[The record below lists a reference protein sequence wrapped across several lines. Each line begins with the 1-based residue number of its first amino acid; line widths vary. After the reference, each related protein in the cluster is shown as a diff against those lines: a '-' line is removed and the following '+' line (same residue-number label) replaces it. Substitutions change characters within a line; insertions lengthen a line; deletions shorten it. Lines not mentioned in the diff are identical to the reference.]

1 MSAFCILT
9 QTNPKN
15 TQEVPCFIRGL
26 GTTKEIMIGLILS
39 ITGAAISLV
48 LLIIDKKKD
57 KKRQIILT
65 LATVGFLIFLGQQ
78 FLGYFSSKASDEI
91 FKNLDERT
99 KVIKAKTTHIDST
112 VSVLQILIS
121 KLNNTSAEKIGIA
134 VKSLDDLENLHAFDK
149 GNPEA
154 WNQYRNWLATPF
166 KGKKALR
173 FVANN
178 DRHYNYSLILLYLMT
193 DSNNSQLVRN
203 TVRSYQNW
211 SNFPEPNDWSNINSS
226 TPLCELVIFE
236 DSNGNVL
243 GFAKTKEFLLNLNQ
257 ITDRDEFESALNSS
271 EGDFISYAKNN
282 LTSFY
287 KSAKGK
293 SLEDISKSMIRE
305 NISQTVSDID
315 SERYYLNLSSLFE
328 LK

>member
-1 MSAFCILT
+1 MKTPTFKSSTTHSRA
-9 QTNPKN
+9 
-15 TQEVPCFIRGL
+15 L

-39 ITGAAISLV
+39 IAGASISLV

-65 LATVGFLIFLGQQ
+65 LATIGFLIFLGQQ
-78 FLGYFSSKASDEI
+78 FIGYFSSKASAEI

-99 KVIKAKTTHIDST
+99 KIIKAKTTHIDST
-112 VSVLQILIS
+112 VSVLQVLIS
-121 KLNNTSAEKIGIA
+121 KLNNTSIEKIGII
-134 VKSLDDLENLHAFDK
+134 VKSLDDLERLHAFDK

-154 WNQYRNWLATPF
+154 WNQYQDWLTSSI

-173 FVANN
+173 FVVNSN
-178 DRHYNYSLILLYLMT
+178 RHYDYSLMLLYLMT
-193 DSNNSQLVRN
+193 DGNNTPFVR
-203 TVRSYQNW
+203 RIIGSHSNW
-211 SNFPEPNDWSNINSS
+211 SNFPRSMDWSKVNSS

-236 DSNGNVL
+236 NSHGDIL
-243 GFAKTKEFLLNLNQ
+243 GFAQTKDFLLNLNH
-257 ITDRDEFESALNSS
+257 IPDRQEFESALNSS
-271 EGDFISYAKNN
+271 DGDFLTYATNN

-293 SLEDISKSMIRE
+293 SLEDVSKSMIGE

-315 SERYYLNLSSLFE
+315 SKRYYLNLSSLFE